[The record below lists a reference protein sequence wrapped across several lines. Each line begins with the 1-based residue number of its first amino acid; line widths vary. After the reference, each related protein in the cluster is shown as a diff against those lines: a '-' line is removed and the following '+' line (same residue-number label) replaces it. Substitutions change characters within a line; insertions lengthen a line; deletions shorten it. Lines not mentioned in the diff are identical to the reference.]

1 MPLPPS
7 LVIPFGGNIQPVT
20 QSQSVWVPIANITI
34 TDTNTHTYQTDPVS
48 ATSGTGIAIPKI
60 GNILG
65 TGESQIS
72 AYSIYIYNNENQILT
87 VQPITNIVSDGSLP
101 DMNLTSSYNINPGNS
116 DIHSFDF
123 KINPVEYISVYLSY
137 ATAPTAGVS
146 SVFPQAAV
154 YGVVFLYYGD

>member
-7 LVIPFGGNIQPVT
+7 VIIPFGANIQPVT

-48 ATSGTGIAIPKI
+48 ATSGTGIDIVKI

-72 AYSIYIYNNENQILT
+72 AYSIYIYNNENQSVT
-87 VQPITNIVSDGSLP
+87 VTPITNIVGDGSLP
-101 DMNLTSSYNINPGNS
+101 DIDLYTAYTVDAGDT
-116 DIHSFDF
+116 DIHSFNF
-123 KINPVEYISVYLSY
+123 NNYPVEYISVSLNYT
-137 ATAPTAGVS
+137 TAPTAGVS
-146 SVFPQAAV
+146 PAFPQAV
-154 YGVVFLYYGD
+154 YGIVFLYYGD